1 MKTPYERIYNL
12 PAIPKAKT
20 TPSMRIYHGPKNFPI
35 GIGILAII
43 EEGIRRGYSPS
54 LVVIGDDFHVE
65 LEVVL
70 ELKKDIF
77 AAYVDLSDPEEDLK
91 SIHKT
96 LDDID
101 HKIKH
106 KWRPTWEQAQGLK

>member
-1 MKTPYERIYNL
+1 MQTPYERIYNL

-20 TPSMRIYHGPKNFPI
+20 TPSMKSYYGVKNFPI
-35 GIGILAII
+35 GIEILAII
-43 EEGIRRGYSPS
+43 EEGTKRGYSPA
-54 LVVIGDDFHVE
+54 LVVIGNDFNIK

-77 AAYVDLSDPEEDLK
+77 AAYVDLNDPEEDLK
-91 SIHKT
+91 RIHKT

-101 HKIKH
+101 QLLQRV
-106 KWRPTWEQAQGLK
+106 RPREV